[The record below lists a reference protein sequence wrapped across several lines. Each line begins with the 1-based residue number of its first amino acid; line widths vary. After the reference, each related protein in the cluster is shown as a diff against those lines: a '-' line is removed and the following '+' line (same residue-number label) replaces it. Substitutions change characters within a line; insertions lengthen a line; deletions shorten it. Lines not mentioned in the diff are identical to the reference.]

1 MDKNSKITTVII
13 TSAENS
19 GITTASLFKN
29 AKLISTASTKCSP
42 EDKYDVSIGVQTAL
56 SRLFDTTT
64 IVGDNKLKVRFCRE
78 GTKVEAQV
86 LEMEESLRGCGDLC
100 KRRIGEKEYMIE
112 SIFAPQLSD
121 DILFVRGG
129 NHSRDSKVAKYEFG
143 NETKAIEYISIMSEM
158 ILEINNRKFLDAEV
172 VCTNPNGKE
181 FTKWKIYKVVNGDIA
196 SDTGEKF
203 HEITDFEQL
212 NRRTRA
218 SFVEVVR

>member
-13 TSAENS
+13 TSVENS

-86 LEMEESLRGCGDLC
+86 LEMSESLRGSGELC
-100 KRRIGEKEYMIE
+100 RRQVGTAEYLIK
-112 SIFAPQLSD
+112 SIFKPQLSD
-121 DILFVRGG
+121 SVLFVRGG
-129 NHSRDSKVAKYEFG
+129 NYSDDSKVVSCEFK
-143 NETKAIEYISIMSEM
+143 NETDAIEYISIMSEM
-158 ILEINNRKFLDAEV
+158 ILDINNRKLLDAEV
-172 VCTNPNGKE
+172 VCTYPNGRE
-181 FTKWKIYKVVNGDIA
+181 FTKWKIYKVVSGDIA